1 MENEYNSLEEKL
13 NEEELSEHEKIK
25 ILERQK
31 EMLLQFLID
40 SNKNLF
46 NLLKSEREELIFP
59 ETLSFFESE

>member
-13 NEEELSEHEKIK
+13 NEEDLSEHERIK
-25 ILERQK
+25 ILEKQK

-46 NLLKSEREELIFP
+46 NLLKPEMEEMTFP
-59 ETLSFFESE
+59 ETFLF